1 MEGQDV
7 SLQDVARAAGVSP
20 ATVSRALNGRAGVRA
35 EVRTR
40 VSLVADGLG
49 YRPNRAAKNL
59 AGGRTSLMALVLG
72 SHELTADPYAAAV
85 VQSVARAAREADEG
99 LMLLLDTQRPNESVA
114 NLVADGLVEGVIVSA
129 AAADQRWVEELL
141 DARMPTVLLGAHPT
155 RLDVAVVEVEN
166 RTSSARMVGH
176 LLDSGCRRVA
186 TIAGDPGRVCTTLR
200 LDGYRDAH
208 HQRQLEPDPELV
220 FDGDYTYASA
230 RRVADRLLAA
240 EVDAVF
246 AGNDE
251 MATAVIHA
259 AIERGIDIPD
269 ELSVAG
275 FDGLTLSRLPGMTLS
290 TVEQPFDEMARRAV
304 ATLVDLVEG
313 LPTPMGQLVDPRLI
327 LGSTTRSVRPTT
339 GSQRTG

>member
-20 ATVSRALNGRAGVRA
+20 ATVSRALNGRAGVRD

-40 VSLVADGLG
+40 VNLVADGLG

-72 SHELTADPYAAAV
+72 SHELTSDPYASAI
-85 VQSVARAAREADEG
+85 VQSVAKAARQADEG
-99 LMLLLDTQRPNESVA
+99 LMLLLDTQRPNESVN
-114 NLVADGLVEGVIVSA
+114 NLVADGLVEGVIISA
-129 AAADQRWVEELL
+129 TAVDQRWVEELL

-155 RLDVAVVEVEN
+155 RLDVPVVEVEN

-176 LLDSGCRRVA
+176 MLDSGCRRVA
-186 TIAGDPGRVCTTLR
+186 TIIGDPVRVCTVLR

-208 HQRQLEPDPELV
+208 HQRQLEPDPELI
-220 FDGDYTYASA
+220 FEGDFTYASA
-230 RRVADRLLAA
+230 RRVADRILAA
-240 EVDAVF
+240 DVDAVF

-259 AIERGIDIPD
+259 AIERGIDIPN

-275 FDGLTLSRLPGMTLS
+275 FDGLALSRLAGMTLS
-290 TVEQPFDEMARRAV
+290 TVEQPFDEMAARAV
-304 ATLVDLVEG
+304 STLVDRIEG

-327 LGSTTRSVRPTT
+327 LGSTTRSDGSAVRAPTA
-339 GSQRTG
+339 